1 MLILHAE
8 AVAGQTIEEC
18 VCDCIAMSK
27 KLGCMIMIDFN
38 DIPMIISN
46 SELYGNTEAERVKT
60 FVKQYHDRFKE
71 RELA

>member
-8 AVAGQTIEEC
+8 AIGGQTIEEC
-18 VCDCIAMSK
+18 ICDCIALSK
-27 KLGCMIMIDFN
+27 RTCCMIEIDIN
-38 DIPMIISN
+38 DIPMIISD
-46 SELYGNTEAERVKT
+46 SELYGNTEEERVKT

>member
-1 MLILHAE
+1 MLIIHAE

-18 VCDCIAMSK
+18 VWDCIAMSK
-27 KLGCMIMIDFN
+27 RLDCMIEIDIN
-38 DIPMIISN
+38 DIPMIISD
-46 SELYGNTEAERVKT
+46 SELYGHTEEERVKT

>member
-27 KLGCMIMIDFN
+27 KLGCMITIDIN

-46 SELYGNTEAERVKT
+46 SELYGSTEEERVKA

-71 RELA
+71 RG